1 MNEYYNIAQTYFR
14 GTISAADEKR
24 LSEWLK
30 DAKNEHLF
38 REWEDEWRTQAK
50 TEASERTKAAWA
62 KLQASGKLKVE
73 SQEVR
78 AKSQEPKAEGS
89 IQLVQPVGRKL
100 TGRGWL
106 RYAASVAVMAVI
118 GALTLWLLQ
127 PTTQEPFMAQTGA
140 HEQQTITLPD
150 DTQVTLNSLT
160 TLACAEDFGKTDRQ
174 LTFDGEAVFHVA
186 KDADKPFIIHVGDY
200 SVTVLG
206 TTFNLSAYTTDNAY
220 TLTLMEGSVRIAS
233 QEESVVLQPHE
244 QARFDKADGTLSV
257 EQVRAESAA
266 AWLSGRLEFEH
277 IALEDLVH
285 KLERNYDVRIRFADE
300 AAKHEQVYISVST
313 DDRFEDVC
321 SALEALLP
329 VVISRQDDAY
339 VIAHQ

>member
-1 MNEYYNIAQTYFR
+1 MEEFYYIAQTYFR
-14 GTISAADEKR
+14 GTISAEDEVR
-24 LSEWLK
+24 LSAWLK
-30 DAKNEHLF
+30 ESDDNRVLF
-38 REWEDEWRTQAK
+38 RQWEDEWRKVARQQASEKTQA
-50 TEASERTKAAWA
+50 AFA
-62 KLQASGKLKVE
+62 KLMQKTA
-73 SQEVR
+73 QR
-78 AKSQEPKAEGS
+78 PKPQP
-89 IQLVQPVGRKL
+89 IQLVRSKCSPLIIR
-100 TGRGWL
+100 R
-106 RYAASVAVMAVI
+106 RYYAAAAVALLVI
-118 GALTLWLLQ
+118 VSGALWLLR
-127 PTTQEPFMAQTGA
+127 PEAHEPFMAQTGA

-150 DTQVTLNSLT
+150 GTQVTLNSLT
-160 TLACAEDFGKTDRQ
+160 TLACAEDFGKNDRQ

-329 VVISRQDDAY
+329 VVISRQDDVY
-339 VIAHQ
+339 VVAHQ

>member
-1 MNEYYNIAQTYFR
+1 M
-14 GTISAADEKR
+14 
-24 LSEWLK
+24 
-30 DAKNEHLF
+30 
-38 REWEDEWRTQAK
+38 
-50 TEASERTKAAWA
+50 
-62 KLQASGKLKVE
+62 
-73 SQEVR
+73 
-78 AKSQEPKAEGS
+78 
-89 IQLVQPVGRKL
+89 
-100 TGRGWL
+100 
-106 RYAASVAVMAVI
+106 
-118 GALTLWLLQ
+118 
-127 PTTQEPFMAQTGA
+127 
-140 HEQQTITLPD
+140 
-150 DTQVTLNSLT
+150 NSLT

-206 TTFNLSAYTTDNAY
+206 TTFNISGYTTDNAY
-220 TLTLMEGSVRIAS
+220 TLTLREGSVRIAC

-329 VVISRQDDAY
+329 VVISRQDDVY

>member
-1 MNEYYNIAQTYFR
+1 MINEYYDIAKKYFR
-14 GTISAADEKR
+14 GTISSEDEKR

-30 DAKNEHLF
+30 EAKNEHLF
-38 REWEDEWRTQAK
+38 REWEDEWRTHAK
-50 TEASERTKAAWA
+50 ADASERTKQAWA
-62 KLQASGKLKVE
+62 KLVK

-78 AKSQEPKAEGS
+78 AKSQELRAESS
-89 IQLVQPVGRKL
+89 IQLVKPATRRSY
-100 TGRGWL
+100 TWL

-127 PTTQEPFMAQTGA
+127 PAGQEPFMAQTGA

-150 DTQVTLNSLT
+150 GTQVTLNSLT
-160 TLACAEDFGKTDRQ
+160 TLACAVDFGKNDRQ

-220 TLTLMEGSVRIAS
+220 TLTLMEGSVRIAC
-233 QEESVVLQPHE
+233 QEESVILQPHE

-257 EQVRAESAA
+257 EQVRAESAE

-329 VVISRQDDAY
+329 VVISRQDDVY